1 MANKVKIKK
10 GDTVKVITGND
21 KGTSGVV
28 LKVLKSNGK
37 VIVEGVKKV
46 KKHTKPSAAN
56 PQGGIVE
63 QEAAIDI
70 SNVVLLDGDVA
81 TKVGRKEVEGKLQ
94 RYAKKTD
101 NILG

>member
-28 LKVLKSNGK
+28 LKVLKSSGK